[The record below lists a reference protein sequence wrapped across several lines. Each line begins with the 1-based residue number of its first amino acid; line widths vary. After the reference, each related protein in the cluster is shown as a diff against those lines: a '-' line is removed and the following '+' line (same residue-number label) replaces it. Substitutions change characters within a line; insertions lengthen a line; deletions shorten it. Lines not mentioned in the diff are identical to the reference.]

1 MQSRQNILSQRH
13 LAFVAAHIGND
24 TEAAR
29 AAGYKNP
36 QRSAP
41 KLIAIPAV
49 RQAIKEKQKAIIEAS
64 GAKIGRR
71 LAKVDVVDRL
81 FELAKLPPEQTRH
94 NLTGQ
99 LNALKAIADIEGLWP
114 QDGAQPG

>member
-1 MQSRQNILSQRH
+1 M
-13 LAFVAAHIGND
+13 
-24 TEAAR
+24 
-29 AAGYKNP
+29 
-36 QRSAP
+36 
-41 KLIAIPAV
+41 AIPAI
-49 RQAIKEKQKAIIEAS
+49 RQAIQEKQNAIIEAS

-71 LAKVDVVDRL
+71 LTKVDVVERL

-114 QDGAQPG
+114 QGAAQPG